1 VNPHKKKWSIDFK
14 IGLVLVAAITLL
26 SLVSFFYTPYDYT
39 ATDGTRKF
47 AAPGFKYLLG
57 TDNLGHDVFSRLMVG
72 GRYTLIMALGTVA
85 SSALIGS
92 FLGLIVG
99 YVGGIASQVVMRIM
113 DALSSFPGILLALVM
128 VAILPTGP
136 FTIVFALIILFI
148 PGFTRIARNGMRQY
162 KDRDFINTA
171 SIMGVS
177 HLRIIFVHILPNVLP
192 ALLSAVVIG
201 LSNAILAEVAM
212 SYLGLGI
219 QPPIPS
225 WGRMLAEAQ
234 NYLFNAVWCAV
245 APGVMIML
253 IVMGFQFLGEGIRK
267 RYC

>member
-1 VNPHKKKWSIDFK
+1 MNPHKKKWSVDFK
-14 IGLVLVAAITLL
+14 IGLVLVSAIVLL
-26 SLVSFFYTPYDYT
+26 SLVSFVYTPYDYT

-47 AAPGFKYLLG
+47 LAPGLKHLLG
-57 TDNLGHDVFSRLMVG
+57 TDNLGHDVFSRIMVG
-72 GRYTLIMALGTVA
+72 GRYTLLMAVSTVA

-92 FLGLIVG
+92 ILGLIVG
-99 YVGGIASQVVMRIM
+99 YVGGIASQIVMRIM

-128 VAILPTGP
+128 VSILSVGP
-136 FTIVFALIILFI
+136 FSLVFALIILFI

-162 KDRDFINTA
+162 KSRDFVATA
-171 SIMGVS
+171 SIMGAS

-192 ALLSAVVIG
+192 TLLSALVIG

-245 APGVMIML
+245 APGVIIVL
-253 IVMGFQFLGEGIRK
+253 VVMGFQFLGEGIRK